1 MSKHFINGKFVFY
14 DPAYQFNEPKLKS
27 KIILGIRN
35 KNLYSL
41 SKNKLPI
48 TLQIK
53 DIALPDAP
61 VYEERLRDAD
71 TSFPIWVVEGIR
83 NTENKKYLL
92 IDGKHRVHLS
102 TNDSIQ
108 AIVFS
113 VKEVRTVLEVVPP
126 ESAN

>member
-1 MSKHFINGKFVFY
+1 MFENFITGRFIFY
-14 DPAYQFNEPKLKS
+14 NPAYQFDEPKLKS
-27 KIILGIRN
+27 AVLLGIRN
-35 KNLYSL
+35 KNLYPL
-41 SKNKLPI
+41 SKNKSPTTI
-48 TLQIK
+48 QIK

-61 VYEERLRDAD
+61 VYKERVKDAD
-71 TSFPIWVVEGIR
+71 TSFPVWVVEGIK
-83 NTENKKYLL
+83 NPENKKYVL
-92 IDGKHRVHLS
+92 IDGKHRVHLL